1 MFFCEQ
7 LKPALQHLKL
17 SFKASESSELGPET
31 DLLVHVL
38 HVDDLEKHISTRSIA
53 FFILQIYIHK

>member
-7 LKPALQHLKL
+7 LKLALQHLKL
-17 SFKASESSELGPET
+17 SFKASEWSELGPET

-38 HVDDLEKHISTRSIA
+38 HVDDLEKHISTR
-53 FFILQIYIHK
+53 